1 MVLAVHVHVQSQPCL
16 VLSAV
21 KHDQNIFYKLPRG
34 PRSDS
39 QSAHTLHLGLFHLN
53 DDAMVLASSHVEKL
67 PSKEAVTGNCWEA
80 RVALASD
87 LLVGKS
93 CNKASIVLVSLLQQG
108 LQVSSGSE
116 DITTATDSLLA
127 Q

>member
-21 KHDQNIFYKLPRG
+21 KHDQNIFYKG

-39 QSAHTLHLGLFHLN
+39 QSAHTLPLGLFHLN

-108 LQVSSGSE
+108 LQVSSASE